1 MKLIWKCAL
10 FSLEGKEVTFELNNE
25 LISKFVMNE
34 LLPSFNKLCE
44 YVNQFG
50 EEGGFDTIVELTAT
64 TAAQNAQLVS

>member
-1 MKLIWKCAL
+1 MKFIRKCRV

-50 EEGGFDTIVELTAT
+50 EEGGFDTMLEFAAT
-64 TAAQNAQLVS
+64 TAAQNAQLAT